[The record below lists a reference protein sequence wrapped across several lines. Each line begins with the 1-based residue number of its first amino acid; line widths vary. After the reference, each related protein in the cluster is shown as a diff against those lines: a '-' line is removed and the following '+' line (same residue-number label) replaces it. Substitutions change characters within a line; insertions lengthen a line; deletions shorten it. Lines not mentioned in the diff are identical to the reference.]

1 MRAYK
6 IILSSNYSNDAQ
18 ADNTFFFRI
27 EFAEIFQD
35 NAVFELAEFTKNFND
50 KIELVQKELENIILK
65 MTENFNENL
74 SLTSNKIE
82 VWKNNYQDI
91 IFSIRGKISNIS
103 KSQMMDK
110 INVIKNDLLSNDI
123 FLRINSNW

>member
-1 MRAYK
+1 MHTYK
-6 IILSSNYSNDAQ
+6 IILSSNYLNEAN
-18 ADNTFFFRI
+18 ADNMFFFRI

-35 NAVFELAEFTKNFND
+35 NVVFELTEFTKNFND
-50 KIELVQKELENIILK
+50 KIELIQKEFENIISK
-65 MTENFNENL
+65 MTEIFNENL
-74 SLTSNKIE
+74 SLTSDKIE

-91 IFSIRGKISNIS
+91 IFSIRGKISNFPKLEI
-103 KSQMMDK
+103 MDK